1 MAPTAL
7 RTLAPRLPRMRN
19 LPARHRADVDALAE
33 RLVHLE
39 ASRALDGVD
48 AVAPRHLARGLVRQ
62 PVPRVG
68 THVDGLADD
77 VVRGLAVLAGA
88 EGVGEGV
95 ARLGAEVVGVG
106 PGLRGGLV
114 WGWGGDGGGDVRG
127 RWRVFGPFLWW
138 CFSGV
143 VPPPMLSWD
152 VGREC

>member
-7 RTLAPRLPRMRN
+7 GALAPRLPRMRN

-39 ASRALDGVD
+39 AGRALDGVD
-48 AVAPRHLARGLVRQ
+48 AVAARHLARGLVRQ

-68 THVDGLADD
+68 AHVDGLADD

-88 EGVGEGV
+88 EGVREGV

-106 PGLRGGLV
+106 PGLGGGLV
-114 WGWGGDGGGDVRG
+114 GEMGGDGRG
-127 RWRVFGPFLWW
+127 W
-138 CFSGV
+138 
-143 VPPPMLSWD
+143 
-152 VGREC
+152 